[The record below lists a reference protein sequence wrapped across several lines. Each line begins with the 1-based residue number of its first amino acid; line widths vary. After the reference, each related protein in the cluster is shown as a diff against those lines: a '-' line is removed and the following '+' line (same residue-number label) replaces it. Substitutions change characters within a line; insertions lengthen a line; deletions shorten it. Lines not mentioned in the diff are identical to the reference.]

1 MNIVK
6 GKYYKYNH
14 ANGFVLKALADST
27 GDNFRGV
34 VVSKGGF
41 NYEVGHEDRLWSVS
55 RFVEIELNE
64 NEFDMTTNEGRLAYA
79 NKKYPIG
86 TKYRSVYP
94 HDKQIHVVKFLARI
108 WKSNYSNEVS
118 IEMGNG
124 LVYDINTKIW
134 AEPII
139 EGKQEEKVMETQKLS
154 REGLKEIHSVAC
166 SSWKNVLESYGSRNP
181 LENYVELTQIEVDKM
196 FAACTETQLPI
207 VSKYL
212 KQDDGSIDLNR
223 CNKDSEGFTIQGDD
237 FLKIRNFGE
246 YKYKSFYLDSMYNW
260 EIKNDS
266 SGILCLIPTKKKK

>member
-1 MNIVK
+1 MDIVK

-55 RFVEIELNE
+55 RFVEIDFKEE
-64 NEFDMTTNEGRLAYA
+64 EIDESAKKGRLLGYA
-79 NKKYPIG
+79 LKTYPIG
-86 TKYRSVYP
+86 TKYFYYGTIYTVDKESSHIKGENYIHWQVYN
-94 HDKQIHVVKFLARI
+94 H
-108 WKSNYSNEVS
+108 YSN
-118 IEMGNG
+118 
-124 LVYDINTKIW
+124 TW
-134 AEPII
+134 ATII
-139 EGKQEEKVMETQKLS
+139 KEEKVMETQKLS